1 VIEVEY
7 EVQDIFQELDEEIRK
22 LLTLTHEIRIDVI
35 LDNDPEDKIKRALSL
50 IEHIRSNL
58 LRVRNDED
66 CNI

>member
-1 VIEVEY
+1 MIEVEY

-58 LRVRNDED
+58 LRVRK
-66 CNI
+66 

>member
-1 VIEVEY
+1 MEY

-58 LRVRNDED
+58 LRVRK
-66 CNI
+66 

>member
-1 VIEVEY
+1 VEY

-58 LRVRNDED
+58 LRVRK
-66 CNI
+66 

>member
-58 LRVRNDED
+58 LRVRK
-66 CNI
+66 

>member
-1 VIEVEY
+1 MFKVIEVEY

-50 IEHIRSNL
+50 TEHIRSNL
-58 LRVRNDED
+58 LRVRK
-66 CNI
+66 

>member
-7 EVQDIFQELDEEIRK
+7 EVQDILQELDEEIRK

-35 LDNDPEDKIKRALSL
+35 LDNDPEHKIKRALSL

-58 LRVRNDED
+58 LRVRK
-66 CNI
+66 